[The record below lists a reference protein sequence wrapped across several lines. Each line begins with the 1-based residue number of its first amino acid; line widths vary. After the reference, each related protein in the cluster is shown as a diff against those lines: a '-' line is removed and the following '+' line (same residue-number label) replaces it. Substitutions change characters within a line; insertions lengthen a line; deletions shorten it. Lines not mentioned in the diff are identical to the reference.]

1 MSTYG
6 KKNKLTIQWLI
17 IKKKNKILH
26 EFNKEIS
33 IKDSKFLLLN
43 AASSSTKWY

>member
-1 MSTYG
+1 ME

-17 IKKKNKILH
+17 IKKNKILP

-33 IKDSKFLLLN
+33 IKDFKFLLLN
-43 AASSSTKWY
+43 ATSSSTKWY